1 MIEIRE
7 GETARH
13 TIKNPGQAIFIV
25 LIILLV
31 IFGIA
36 FGVGFLSKSI

>member
-7 GETARH
+7 GTAMH

-25 LIILLV
+25 LIILVV
-31 IFGIA
+31 IIGIA
-36 FGVGFLSKSI
+36 LAVGLLSKNI